1 MTHARRAF
9 KDYVAHGLRV
19 RSSVPLPF
27 AFPSHSAGAADVTV
41 RFGAAPVA
49 LRPPVDV
56 RRRSARG
63 DMEWEAA
70 SDVFLLRRRGIARY
84 LVTAGC
90 NVLVEPCG
98 GDDREIGENLVD
110 TAWAAVL
117 LQRGVIPFHAG
128 AVAFKA
134 GAALFLGSSGAG
146 KSSLIGA
153 LLKRGH
159 ALLADDCTGVAS
171 AADSRILALPA
182 KPRLRLRADAMDKLG
197 WRGRRSSGQYVKHPV
212 KARRFHPS
220 PLPICALYLLT
231 SHPRSGIAV
240 ETVRGAAAW
249 EALWPCVRQKRLV
262 HGLGRSE
269 LFRVL
274 TAMARQAPVARVTR
288 PAHPFRLDALADR
301 IETHMGELFGERLS
315 RPAAFDG
322 RCIPAALR
330 CSSVEFR

>member
-9 KDYVAHGLRV
+9 KDYVAYGLRV

-27 AFPSHSAGAADVTV
+27 AFPSHAAGGADVTV
-41 RFGAAPVA
+41 RFGAVPAA

-70 SDVFLLRRRGIARY
+70 SDVFLLRRRGVARY
-84 LVTAGC
+84 LVTAGRD
-90 NVLVEPCG
+90 VLVEPCG
-98 GDDREIGENLVD
+98 GDDREIGEDLVD

-117 LQRGVIPFHAG
+117 LQHGVIPFHAG

-134 GAALFLGSSGAG
+134 GAALFLGRSGAG

-159 ALLADDCTGVAS
+159 ALLTDDCAGVAS
-171 AADSRILALPA
+171 VADSRILALPA
-182 KPRLRLRADAMDKLG
+182 KPRLRLRSDALDKLG
-197 WRGRRSSGQYVKHPV
+197 WRGGRSSGSGQCVKYPV
-212 KARRFHPS
+212 KARRFHSS
-220 PLPICALYLLT
+220 PLPLCVLYLLN
-231 SHPRSGIAV
+231 SHHRSGIAV
-240 ETVRGAAAW
+240 EMVRGAEAL

-269 LFRVL
+269 RFRVL
-274 TAMARQAPVARVTR
+274 TAMARQVPVVRVTR

-315 RPAAFDG
+315 SEVAP
-322 RCIPAALR
+322 ILR
-330 CSSVEFR
+330 TG